1 METYQDYGRRWCQ
14 KICCHSPYEFYS
26 CYCIKKDLRKPFQI
40 FHASLPAQ
48 SRDLITYN
56 IFLWPLHVFLCKFYC
71 LFCPTPT
78 QIYIPA
84 FHCLGARCII
94 LFVLVFFF
102 SSPFSFPPWWDG
114 RARDLQSKTPN
125 FPCWL
130 TSVHHYYYHYYASL
144 LPFPLINLFI
154 LLLVLNGFVKSN
166 SLQAINARAD
176 DCFPPALMNNS
187 SCQLTASSSA
197 LRALLRNQ
205 GY

>member
-40 FHASLPAQ
+40 FHASLPAR

-71 LFCPTPT
+71 LSNSNPNLYSS
-78 QIYIPA
+78 IS
-84 FHCLGARCII
+84 
-94 LFVLVFFF
+94 LFGSKMYYFVSLFWFFF

-125 FPCWL
+125 FPCWF

-144 LPFPLINLFI
+144 LPLPLINLFI